1 MKIKVWPFGLVLM
14 GLWFLTA
21 VTIGY
26 LLIGMVIKVGHGFF
40 RDDGDSGGKLETPSS
55 TDLMMDCYH
64 VTTWPWY
71 VQVVGIKESLQLIT
85 GGLFCLSTAFGMFYY
100 LGASTNVP
108 ESVTNSYRSIVTE
121 RDHPLPLHVKAEIN
135 RRIDDGFEY
144 SDLIWARDELIRS
157 CGIDKEPVNVS
168 TQLLS
173 TAMMGIFRMF
183 PIYSATLMS
192 VGNTIDR
199 VNCTINETTND

>member
-14 GLWFLTA
+14 GLWFLTE
-21 VTIGY
+21 VTVSYLIIG
-26 LLIGMVIKVGHGFF
+26 IVIKVGHGFF
-40 RDDGDSGGKLETPSS
+40 RNEGNSEGKLETPGA
-55 TDLMMDCYH
+55 TDLILDFYH

-71 VQVVGIKESLQLIT
+71 VQLVGIKESLQLIT
-85 GGLFCLSTAFGMFYY
+85 GGLFCLSTAFGMLYY

-108 ESVTNSYRSIVTE
+108 ESVTNSYKSIVTE
-121 RDHPLPLHVKAEIN
+121 RDNTLPLHVKAEIN
-135 RRIDDGFEY
+135 SRIDDGFEY
-144 SDLIWARDELIRS
+144 SDLIWARDEVIRS
-157 CGIDKEPVNVS
+157 CGIANEPVNVS

-183 PIYSATLMS
+183 PIFSDTLMS

-199 VNCTINETTND
+199 ANCTINETTQD